1 MRTVAWLRKELE
13 KFPDDAVCFAYEAEV
28 TGLVIEMP
36 GKRMQNQGVIYCSE
50 YADEGK
56 ETELFGTDEE

>member
-13 KFPDDAVCFAYEAEV
+13 KFPDEAVCFAYEGEV

-36 GKRMQNQGVIYCSE
+36 GKRTQNQGVIYCSE
-50 YADEGK
+50 YDDEGK
-56 ETELFGTDEE
+56 ETELLGAGEE